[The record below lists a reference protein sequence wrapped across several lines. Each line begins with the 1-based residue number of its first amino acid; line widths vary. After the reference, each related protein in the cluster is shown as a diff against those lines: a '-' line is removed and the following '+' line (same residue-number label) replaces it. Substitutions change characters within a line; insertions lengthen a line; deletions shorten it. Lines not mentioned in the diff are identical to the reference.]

1 MTLRLSYSKLDTYKQ
16 CPQRYKFQYID
27 GIKVPMGKALVYGIF
42 VHKVLEEIELAI
54 KAAGGQV
61 DSLPSLVRPIW
72 TKIKNSNLS
81 KGLNDDDLAR
91 AKISVQT
98 YIYHLEESDLPE
110 IVSVEEW
117 FNITV
122 GDFNIVGKIDLIT
135 DEDGTIHVIDH
146 KTTKLGSIKYLDDN
160 RTQLQ
165 IYALAA
171 SEKYDRP
178 VEDIKTSFSLI
189 SQDFNKMTYSFDE
202 ADIAGVKDFIV
213 KSGEAIKNDTTWEG
227 KTSILCAWC
236 SFYDMCETPKDS
248 NIKERRKKVVAE
260 DN

>member
-1 MTLRLSYSKLDTYKQ
+1 
-16 CPQRYKFQYID
+16 
-27 GIKVPMGKALVYGIF
+27 MGKALVYGIF

-54 KAAGGQV
+54 KAEGGKV
-61 DSLPSLVRPIW
+61 DNLPALVKPIW
-72 TKIKNSNLS
+72 TEVKNSNLS
-81 KGLNDDDLAR
+81 KGLNEEDLAR
-91 AKISVQT
+91 AKLSVQT
-98 YIYHLEESDLPE
+98 YIYHLEEEDLPN

-117 FNITV
+117 FNISV
-122 GDFNIVGKIDLIT
+122 GDFDIVGKIDLIT

-171 SEKYDRP
+171 AEKYGKP
-178 VEDIKTSFSLI
+178 LEDIKTSFSLI
-189 SQDFNKMTYSFDE
+189 SQDFNKMSYTFDE
-202 ADIAGVKDFIV
+202 ADIEGVKDFIV

-227 KTSILCAWC
+227 KTNILCAWC
-236 SFYDMCETPKDS
+236 SFYDMCDTPKDAK
-248 NIKERRKKVVAE
+248 IKARRKKVVAE